1 SSLFVKKHDPSIIF
15 FRRDCV
21 DFSCVTLRVA
31 REKSPCR
38 DKKSVLNGASDSPQQ
53 ICCGEFHVF
62 LLKARCDMLKGKE
75 NKKTE
80 TSAERLCFLYLL

>member
-1 SSLFVKKHDPSIIF
+1 HDPSIIF

-38 DKKSVLNGASDSPQQ
+38 DKK
-53 ICCGEFHVF
+53 ICIERRKRFPTTN
-62 LLKARCDMLKGKE
+62 LLWGI
-75 NKKTE
+75 
-80 TSAERLCFLYLL
+80 SCFFTQSSL